1 MTGQNNLS
9 TRSHW
14 LPFTANRQF
23 HRDPSVIVEADDCH
37 FISQDGREIYDSLS
51 GLWCSGYGHNRK
63 EINEAVTKQLE
74 TLDFAPS
81 FQFTHPGA
89 TELADRLIEIVPTG
103 LDHVLFANSGSECA
117 DTSLKIARAYW
128 RMQGKPSKTRFIG

>member
-1 MTGQNNLS
+1 MRKIPERNVTREDPTLLGKAGGQARLPSGNGVIAEKLSMAGQNNIS
-9 TRSHW
+9 TKSHW
-14 LPFTANRQF
+14 MPFTANRQF
-23 HRDPSVIVEADDCH
+23 HKDPRVIVEANGCR
-37 FISQDGREIYDSLS
+37 FLSQDGREVFDSLS

-89 TELADRLIEIVPTG
+89 TELADR
-103 LDHVLFANSGSECA
+103 
-117 DTSLKIARAYW
+117 
-128 RMQGKPSKTRFIG
+128 